1 MNIFLRTNFNKK
13 IGLGHLLRMLRIY
26 SFLKEKRNY
35 NCQIFVDRCSKK
47 ISRFI
52 HKSKLI
58 ELYQKGKF
66 KDQIQDAK
74 KFYKSIKDFKSGYV
88 FVDDYRL
95 DEKWEKYISNKN
107 FSIVSFDDTNLS
119 NHYSD
124 YLINYDPQY
133 IDKSKFDFKKNKKKN
148 LHFCLDLNIVFYPI
162 ILTILR

>member
-1 MNIFLRTNFNKK
+1 M
-13 IGLGHLLRMLRIY
+13 
-26 SFLKEKRNY
+26 
-35 NCQIFVDRCSKK
+35 
-47 ISRFI
+47 
-52 HKSKLI
+52 
-58 ELYQKGKF
+58 
-66 KDQIQDAK
+66 
-74 KFYKSIKDFKSGYV
+74 

-133 IDKSKFDFKKNKKKN
+133 IDKSKFDFKKNKKKKN